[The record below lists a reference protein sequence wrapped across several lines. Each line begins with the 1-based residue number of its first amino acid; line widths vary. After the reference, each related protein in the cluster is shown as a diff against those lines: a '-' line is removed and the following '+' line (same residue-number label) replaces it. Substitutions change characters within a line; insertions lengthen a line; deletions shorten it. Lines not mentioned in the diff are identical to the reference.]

1 MYSIIIPLR
10 LLTILFSFPLF
21 CSSTLLPYFCPT
33 SFCIHPPQ
41 CCLGR
46 RCPVLPAACLLSFL
60 PSFLPSFF
68 FPFALVFVPVCLFP
82 FFILLTSFLTLYFT
96 SWKSSDLA
104 VAALAALFWAAAR
117 HPLQPADLWS
127 FCLAFVLFFS
137 PFLSLFIL
145 SLFPPSISLSIFN
158 CPDLHLV
165 WRLSILNIKPR
176 RSCWVPG
183 VVSPLIR
190 LSLP

>member
-10 LLTILFSFPLF
+10 LLTILFSFLLF
-21 CSSTLLPYFCPT
+21 YPTFALLLPYFFLHASPAVL
-33 SFCIHPPQ
+33 SGQ
-41 CCLGR
+41 AVSSSARCLSS
-46 RCPVLPAACLLSFL
+46 LLS
-60 PSFLPSFF
+60 SFLLSFF

-137 PFLSLFIL
+137 PFLYLFIL

-158 CPDLHLV
+158 CPGFHLV
-165 WRLSILNIKPR
+165 WRLLILNIKPR